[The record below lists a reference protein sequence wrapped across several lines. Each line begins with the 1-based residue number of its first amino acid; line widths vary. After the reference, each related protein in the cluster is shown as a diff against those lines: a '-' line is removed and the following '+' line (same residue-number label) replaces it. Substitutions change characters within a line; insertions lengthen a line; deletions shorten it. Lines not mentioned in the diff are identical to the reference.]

1 MPVIEI
7 EKLAFGGSGFGH
19 IDGKACFVPMT
30 APGDIAEVN
39 ITKDKKSFSVGEL
52 FLLEHSSEKRVIPS
66 CKVFGLCGGC
76 NWQHIDY
83 AEQCREKEQ
92 ILREILWRSAR
103 IGEDKIK
110 PIVPSDN
117 PFYYRNR
124 VQLKVNLTDGKL
136 SLGFYKSGSH
146 YVIDIQ
152 EGCCIA
158 REEINLAIPEIR
170 TLILN
175 SPEPDKI
182 PQVDIAV
189 SFNGDVTAL
198 FHYIGQQAD
207 LMESYLLN
215 QEKLLSNI
223 KSLYIQTGRKET
235 LRKICGNDYLNY
247 QLNLNDRVFQFDYTV
262 DSFSQVN
269 FKQNQ
274 EMVRLVY
281 NLCLSLKPKKVL
293 DLYCGNGNF
302 SIPLANIAD
311 EIRGIESFDKS
322 IMLAKRNADKDGISN
337 AVYLCEDAVK
347 GIKTL
352 VKTEGE
358 FDLVIL
364 DPPRTGAS
372 ELIKHINLVKPEK
385 IIYISCDPPTLGRDL
400 SMLIKS
406 GFAVSY
412 IQPFDMFPHTYHIE
426 TVTLLEAR
434 Y

>member
-7 EKLAFGGSGFGH
+7 ERLAFGGSGFGH

-52 FLLEHSSEKRVIPS
+52 LFLRHSSEKRVVPP

-83 AEQCREKEQ
+83 GEQCREKEQ

-103 IGEDKIK
+103 VEGNKIK
-110 PIVPSDN
+110 PIIPSDS

-124 VQLKVNLTDGKL
+124 VQLKVNLTDGNL
-136 SLGFYKSGSH
+136 SLGFYRSGSH
-146 YVIDIQ
+146 YVIDVQ

-158 REEINLAIPEIR
+158 REEINLVIPEVR
-170 TLILN
+170 ALILN
-175 SPEPDKI
+175 SPEPDRI
-182 PQVDIAV
+182 PQVDISV
-189 SFNGDVTAL
+189 SFNGGVTAL
-198 FHYIGQQAD
+198 FHYIGHQAN
-207 LMESYLLN
+207 LMESYLLS

-235 LRKICGNDYLNY
+235 LRKIQGDDYLNY
-247 QLNLNDRVFQFDYTV
+247 QISLNGKVFQFDYTA

-281 NLCLSLKPKKVL
+281 DTCLSLKPRKLL

-302 SIPLANIAD
+302 SIPLASIVD

-322 IMLAKRNADKDGISN
+322 IMLAKQNVEKNKISN

-352 VKTEGE
+352 VKGQEK

-364 DPPRTGAS
+364 DPPRTGAL

-385 IIYISCDPPTLGRDL
+385 IIYISCNPPTLGRDL
-400 SMLIKS
+400 SILIKS
-406 GFAVSY
+406 GFVLNS

-426 TVTLLEAR
+426 TVTILESK
-434 Y
+434 